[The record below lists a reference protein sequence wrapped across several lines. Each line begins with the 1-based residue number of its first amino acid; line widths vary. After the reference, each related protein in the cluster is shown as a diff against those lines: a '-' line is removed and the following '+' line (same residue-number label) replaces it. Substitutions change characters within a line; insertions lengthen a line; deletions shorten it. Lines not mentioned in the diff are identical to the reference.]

1 MRQRG
6 FTLIEL
12 LIVIII
18 IGILAAIAIPMF
30 MNQRQKAKD
39 ATVKEGLHSVQIG
52 IESWS
57 IDHSANYPDT
67 GNVGAG
73 VAEAAGVGLERL
85 SPWPRDPYA
94 AVVTTPM
101 SQGLSAGHFDYAA
114 VVVNGANATYTL
126 KAFGAGDKVVTG
138 LPVRPRAPFD
148 THAMHG
154 PSDCVRI
161 TA

>member
-57 IDHSANYPDT
+57 IDHNANYPDT
-67 GNVGAG
+67 GNIGAG
-73 VAEAAGVGLERL
+73 VAEAVGVGLERL
-85 SPWPRDPYA
+85 SPWPKDPYA
-94 AVVTTPM
+94 ADATTPM
-101 SQGLSAGHFDYAA
+101 SEGVTAGHFDYVA
-114 VVVNGANATYTL
+114 VASGAVNSGYTL
-126 KAFGAGDKVVTG
+126 KAFGAGDA
-138 LPVRPRAPFD
+138 PVLAYP
-148 THAMHG
+148 
-154 PSDCVRI
+154 
-161 TA
+161 